1 MTRAARPPDQPGL
14 ARLDRLG
21 VALALA
27 LPVFLTHGHGVADAI
42 NLLLALLFLARSA
55 LAGDWVWLRRAWVR
69 AGLAWWAWLVLCSAR
84 WDTGQ
89 LLQAVLFVRFLL
101 LTAALEHWVLRDAA
115 VRMWLTRLVRVAFAY
130 IALNSALQLATGR
143 NVYGWPRGA
152 DGELTGPYRQ
162 PRAGPILSRTFFPAL
177 LPPTARLF
185 GGGGW
190 RPLWG
195 AVLLL
200 AGAARMV
207 LTGQRVPLLLTLLG
221 LFVTALFMPRLRGP
235 VIIAL
240 TGAGLLLAASRVI
253 SPPAFHRQVEKFSAQ
268 MLHFQDSPYGLILAR
283 GLAVGDAHP
292 VMGRGFDGFRD
303 ACKNPA
309 EPRYFEGWHGDDGGG
324 TLICVQHPHNFYLQA
339 YVESGA
345 PGLVLYCVLVIAWL
359 AALLPGLLRDP
370 DPLRVALFTAAL
382 LHEWPIA
389 SSSSIEAM
397 PLSGWFFLL
406 LGLGLAE
413 TRAYIADQSAS
424 EAYRG

>member
-1 MTRAARPPDQPGL
+1 M
-14 ARLDRLG
+14 
-21 VALALA
+21 ALALA

-55 LAGDWVWLRRAWVR
+55 LAGDWAWLRRAWVR
-69 AGLAWWAWLVLCSAR
+69 VGLAWWAWLSLCSAR
-84 WDTGQ
+84 WGAGQ

-101 LTAALEHWVLRDAA
+101 LVAALEHWVLRDAA
-115 VRMWLTRLVRVAFAY
+115 VRAWLTRLVRVAFAY
-130 IALNSALQLATGR
+130 IALNSCLQFATGR
-143 NVYGWPRGA
+143 DVYGWPRGA

-162 PRAGPILSRTFFPAL
+162 PRAGPILARTFFPAL
-177 LPPTARLF
+177 LPPVARLF
-185 GGGGW
+185 AGEGW
-190 RPLWG
+190 GPLWG

-200 AGAARMV
+200 AGVALMV
-207 LTGQRVPLLLTLLG
+207 LTGQRVPLLLVLLG

-240 TGAGLLLAASRVI
+240 AGAGLLLAASRVI

-283 GLAVGDAHP
+283 GLAIGDAHP
-292 VMGRGFDGFRD
+292 VMGRGFDGFRKG
-303 ACKNPA
+303 CYEPA
-309 EPRYFEGWHGDDGGG
+309 YFKGWHGDDGGG
-324 TLICVQHPHNFYLQA
+324 ALICVQHPHNFYLQA
-339 YVESGA
+339 YVESGV
-345 PGLVLYCVLVIAWL
+345 PGLVLYCALVTAWL

-370 DPLRVALFTAAL
+370 SHDSGPLRVALFTAAL

-413 TRAYIADQSAS
+413 ARAYIARQSAS
-424 EAYRG
+424 EAHRG

>member
-1 MTRAARPPDQPGL
+1 MTRAARLFDQPGL
-14 ARLDRLG
+14 DRLG
-21 VALALA
+21 AALALA

-55 LAGDWVWLRRAWVR
+55 LTGDWAWLRRAWVR
-69 AGLAWWAWLVLCSAR
+69 VGLAWWAWLSLCSAR
-84 WDTGQ
+84 WGFGQ
-89 LLQAVLFVRFLL
+89 LLQAVLLVRFLL

-115 VRMWLTRLVRVAFAY
+115 VRAWLTRLVRVAFAY
-130 IALNSALQLATGR
+130 IALNSYLQLATGR

-185 GGGGW
+185 AGEGW

-200 AGAARMV
+200 AGAALMV
-207 LTGQRVPLLLTLLG
+207 LTGQRVPLLLVLLG

-235 VIIAL
+235 VIVAL
-240 TGAGLLLAASRVI
+240 AGAGLLLAASRVI

-283 GLAVGDAHP
+283 GLAIGDAHP
-292 VMGRGFDGFRD
+292 VMGRGFDGFRK
-303 ACKNPA
+303 ACY
-309 EPRYFEGWHGDDGGG
+309 EPRYFKGWHGDDGGG
-324 TLICVQHPHNFYLQA
+324 ALMCVQHPHNFYLQA
-339 YVESGA
+339 YVEAGV
-345 PGLVLYCVLVIAWL
+345 PGLALYCALVIAWL
-359 AALLPGLLRDP
+359 AALFPGLLRAP

-382 LHEWPIA
+382 LHEWPVA

-413 TRAYIADQSAS
+413 TRAYIARQNAS
-424 EAYRG
+424 EAHRG